1 MDKAN
6 HPFNGG
12 SIVTTARNAM
22 LPALRTSKE
31 HGQSN
36 FNNRLRLIGVGADF
50 DILPELRVSTNVN
63 YMEFD
68 DTSVLEVARNQQ
80 EIAQEIGLD
89 VSVAAIYRPFFTQN
103 VVFRLSGAALFRVVD
118 SQTCMVSNAI
128 KMIRFFPFK
137 QTLFLHIRQS
147 SWFIYVT

>member
-1 MDKAN
+1 
-6 HPFNGG
+6 
-12 SIVTTARNAM
+12 M

-36 FNNRLRLIGVGADF
+36 FNNPGLRLIGVGADF

-89 VSVAAIYRPFFTQN
+89 VSVAAIYRPFFTP
-103 VVFRLSGAALFRVVD
+103 
-118 SQTCMVSNAI
+118 VSYTHL
-128 KMIRFFPFK
+128 
-137 QTLFLHIRQS
+137 TLPTKRI
-147 SWFIYVT
+147 V

>member
-1 MDKAN
+1 
-6 HPFNGG
+6 
-12 SIVTTARNAM
+12 M
-22 LPALRTSKE
+22 LSALRKAKE

-36 FNNRLRLIGVGADF
+36 FNNPGLRLIGVGADF
-50 DILPELRVSTNVN
+50 DILPELRISTNAN

-103 VVFRLSGAALFRVVD
+103 VVFRLSGAALFPGSGFTDLYGEQRDQDDV
-118 SQTCMVSNAI
+118 
-128 KMIRFFPFK
+128 FFSV
-137 QTLFLHIRQS
+137 QGNLILT
-147 SWFIYVT
+147 Y

>member
-1 MDKAN
+1 
-6 HPFNGG
+6 
-12 SIVTTARNAM
+12 M

-36 FNNRLRLIGVGADF
+36 FNNPGLRLVGVGADF

-103 VVFRLSGAALFRVVD
+103 VVFRLSGAALIPGAGFTDLYGEQRD
-118 SQTCMVSNAI
+118 QDNA
-128 KMIRFFPFK
+128 FFSV
-137 QTLFLHIRQS
+137 QANLILT
-147 SWFIYVT
+147 Y

>member
-1 MDKAN
+1 
-6 HPFNGG
+6 
-12 SIVTTARNAM
+12 M

-36 FNNRLRLIGVGADF
+36 FNNPGLRLIGVGADF

-80 EIAQEIGLD
+80 EIAG
-89 VSVAAIYRPFFTQN
+89 N
-103 VVFRLSGAALFRVVD
+103 WFRRLGCCDISTIFYSERRV
-118 SQTCMVSNAI
+118 
-128 KMIRFFPFK
+128 
-137 QTLFLHIRQS
+137 
-147 SWFIYVT
+147 